1 MDNSVLTFG
10 EKGNPAIVFF
20 HGWGGGFS
28 SFLFFAQQLSKKYF
42 CVVFDFNKMINSAP
56 PKHME
61 DFAHEVK
68 STLDELNVTCAFA
81 VGHSFGGR
89 VIAKTATIFP
99 EIFKKIVLVDSAGLP
114 PRRSLWYHIKV
125 RWFKLN
131 VRLARAGLI
140 KTSRLARFGSRDYMA
155 LNSVAKQTFKNV
167 VNENLTPCFASIRVP
182 TLIFWGEKDRETPPV
197 MAKKL
202 NKIIKDS
209 GIVWIN
215 GAGHFSYLDAPQL
228 FRAAILEFFK

>member
-56 PKHME
+56 PKLME
-61 DFAHEVK
+61 DFAREVK

-89 VIAKTATIFP
+89 VIAKTTTIFP

-125 RWFKLN
+125 RWFKFN

-182 TLIFWGEKDRETPPV
+182 TLIFWGEKDRETPPA

-209 GIVWIN
+209 GIVWVN

-228 FRAAILEFFK
+228 FKATILEFFK

>member
-42 CVVFDFNKMINSAP
+42 CVVFDFNEMINSAP
-56 PKHME
+56 PKRME
-61 DFAHEVK
+61 DFAREVK
-68 STLDELNVTCAFA
+68 STLDELNVTSAFA

-99 EIFKKIVLVDSAGLP
+99 EIFKKILLVDSAGLP

-125 RWFKLN
+125 GWFKFN

-140 KTSRLARFGSRDYMA
+140 KKERLARFGSRDYMA

-182 TLIFWGEKDRETPPV
+182 TLIFWGEKDRETPPA

-209 GIVWIN
+209 GIVWVN

-228 FRAAILEFFK
+228 FMAVVLEFFK

>member
-56 PKHME
+56 PKLME
-61 DFAHEVK
+61 DFAREVK

-89 VIAKTATIFP
+89 VIAKTTTIFP
-99 EIFKKIVLVDSAGLP
+99 EIFKKIVA
-114 PRRSLWYHIKV
+114 
-125 RWFKLN
+125 
-131 VRLARAGLI
+131 
-140 KTSRLARFGSRDYMA
+140 
-155 LNSVAKQTFKNV
+155 
-167 VNENLTPCFASIRVP
+167 
-182 TLIFWGEKDRETPPV
+182 
-197 MAKKL
+197 
-202 NKIIKDS
+202 
-209 GIVWIN
+209 
-215 GAGHFSYLDAPQL
+215 
-228 FRAAILEFFK
+228 FF